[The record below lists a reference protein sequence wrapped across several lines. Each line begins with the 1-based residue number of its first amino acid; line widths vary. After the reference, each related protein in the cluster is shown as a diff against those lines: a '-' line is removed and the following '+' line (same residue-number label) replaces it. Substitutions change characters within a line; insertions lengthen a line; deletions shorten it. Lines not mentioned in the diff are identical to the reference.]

1 MQGLVAKGCKKGT
14 DAMVRFLFALVALV
28 CVGPQQD
35 STQERPITPHEKVK
49 SVTLLTGQ
57 STEVLCRAT
66 KALANL
72 AKTGEFSNVS
82 LHCSKEIPERVIAVF
97 SSGFALQANGAK
109 TIQPLVGSIDVDQ
122 VVFWYESS
130 LADLSVAELGKIADY
145 LPRQTQ
151 LPPVVEFFTDYSDPL
166 TLGANHSSIITD
178 RSFLAFLTE
187 LSDVENIR
195 FVASVGLKA
204 TDSSEV
210 AYLTIVQFDDLSDDD
225 LYRIELK
232 KGLVSEKTA
241 FFVTAR
247 EGTRG
252 PAAEFL
258 HHYRD
263 SLISKKAE

>member
-1 MQGLVAKGCKKGT
+1 MGCKKGA

-35 STQERPITPHEKVK
+35 STQQRPITPHEKVK

-57 STEVLCRAT
+57 STEVLGRAT

-82 LHCSKEIPERVIAVF
+82 LHCSQEIPERVIAVF
-97 SSGFALQANGAK
+97 SSGFALQANGTK
-109 TIQPLVGSIDVDQ
+109 TIQPLVGSI
-122 VVFWYESS
+122 
-130 LADLSVAELGKIADY
+130 
-145 LPRQTQ
+145 
-151 LPPVVEFFTDYSDPL
+151 
-166 TLGANHSSIITD
+166 
-178 RSFLAFLTE
+178 
-187 LSDVENIR
+187 DVENIR

-210 AYLTIVQFDDLSDDD
+210 AYLTMVQFHDLSDDD

-232 KGLVSEKTA
+232 KGLVSGKSA

-258 HHYRD
+258 HNYRD